1 MRCRCSQVI
10 STAVAAVIALGAVVI
25 MVVGSSRVGYA
36 DDAATRAAA
45 EILAAQE
52 RADTAAGEWAQ
63 AAERLEELE
72 LTLSVTETER
82 AEAVARTA
90 ELTEQLE
97 IAVVER
103 FMDAA
108 VSPLPLLT
116 GWRGP
121 TDEAQAA
128 VFMSVVSTT
137 TVADLADLDAQRADL
152 EAITRRAEA
161 ERKALEAAREELET
175 RRIAA
180 ERTVL
185 QLQAAEAQRLR
196 DAAVQQ
202 ALAAAR
208 FEQQRNDVVAR
219 DGVEVR
225 QMAAGVVG
233 GPGWVCPVAGTTAFA
248 DTWGAPRP
256 GDRRH
261 LGVDFISPRGTPLV
275 AVVSGIARSG
285 TNRLGG
291 NVVYLEGNDGH
302 RYYYAHLDRW
312 DTLGPVR
319 AGDVIGYVGD
329 TGNAIGI
336 PHLHFEIRPGGGPN
350 VNPYP
355 TVRAFC

>member
-1 MRCRCSQVI
+1 MSVRVSLLVATGFALGGLI
-10 STAVAAVIALGAVVI
+10 AGALVAATPP
-25 MVVGSSRVGYA
+25 RVGLA
-36 DDAATRAAA
+36 DDPAARAAA
-45 EILAAQE
+45 EIMAAQ
-52 RADTAAGEWAQ
+52 RLADEAAGAWVE

-72 LTLSVTETER
+72 TTLAETQQRRDDTLAETARLTQRLET
-82 AEAVARTA
+82 
-90 ELTEQLE
+90 
-97 IAVVER
+97 AVVER

-108 VSPLPLLT
+108 VSPMPLLT

-137 TVADLADLDAQRADL
+137 SVDDLDDLVALREDL
-152 EAITRRAEA
+152 EALTRRSEA
-161 ERKALEAAREELET
+161 ERRSLEAAQDDLEA
-175 RRIAA
+175 RRIEA
-180 ERTVL
+180 ERRVL
-185 QLQAAEAQRLR
+185 ELQAAEAQRLR

-208 FEQQRNDVVAR
+208 LAEQRTVAVAS
-219 DGVEVR
+219 DGVTVR

-233 GPGWVCPVAGTTAFA
+233 GPGWICPVAGTTAFA

-312 DTLGPVR
+312 GLLGPVR